1 MGKCSGSGSGKAEG
15 IGRQLGEDA
24 CWKCELLLKKRTLA
38 GSGLDRI
45 CKGGLQG
52 ESELLF
58 GSSGVRRC
66 LAR

>member
-38 GSGLDRI
+38 GSGTA
-45 CKGGLQG
+45 
-52 ESELLF
+52 F
-58 GSSGVRRC
+58 
-66 LAR
+66 ARVGFKVKANSCSDQVG

>member
-1 MGKCSGSGSGKAEG
+1 MGNCSGSGSGEAEG

-24 CWKCELLLKKRTLA
+24 CRKCELLHKKRTLA

-58 GSSGVRRC
+58 GSSRVRGC